1 MAGSNGETVE
11 VCGRKVIP
19 FLENACYDVKQA
31 ARILGKSIR
40 YVRSACRT
48 GRIRARQERGG
59 FLISGW
65 QLRAFIEGRC
75 DLE

>member
-1 MAGSNGETVE
+1 MGGTLNSGEI
-11 VCGRKVIP
+11 CGRKIIE
-19 FLENACYDVKQA
+19 FQENACYDVKQA

-40 YVRSACRT
+40 YVRSACRA
-48 GRIRARQERGG
+48 GHIRARQERGG